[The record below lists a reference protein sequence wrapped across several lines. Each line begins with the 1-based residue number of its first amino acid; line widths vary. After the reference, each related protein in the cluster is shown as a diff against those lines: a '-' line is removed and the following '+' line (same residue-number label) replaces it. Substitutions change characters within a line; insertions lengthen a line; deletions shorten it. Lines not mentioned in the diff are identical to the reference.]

1 MCNRRETSGSNRNE
15 LMHGH
20 ARTAVLRGCPGLCC
34 CVMLICPL
42 LLGKSRIA
50 CVYCVGAG
58 HGKLYIYIYWQS
70 CLRQAQLVP
79 QSPKPTACLR
89 RACLLG
95 RDHRLYRCGLRGGW
109 SSSLLHQGFCAGIVC
124 LYGACVHVFVVG
136 IGIHADVPC
145 VRSQSLRRVEALCE
159 NHL

>member
-58 HGKLYIYIYWQS
+58 HGKLYIYILAVLPQTGTVGPT
-70 CLRQAQLVP
+70 VP
-79 QSPKPTACLR
+79 QTHSLPPSCVSSWPRPPTLQVWSAWRVEQLASASRLLRGNRLPLRCMCTCVCCWDWHSCR
-89 RACLLG
+89 RAMRTFSKLKKG
-95 RDHRLYRCGLRGGW
+95 
-109 SSSLLHQGFCAGIVC
+109 
-124 LYGACVHVFVVG
+124 
-136 IGIHADVPC
+136 
-145 VRSQSLRRVEALCE
+145 
-159 NHL
+159 